1 MSELQKQIKAYCDE
15 NKKTVVIGL
24 DGNVQLR
31 NDSDGKGDYIESWS
45 VDGLEKPTDKQ
56 LEALSE

>member
-24 DGNVQLR
+24 DGNVRLR

-56 LEALSE
+56 LESYTD